1 MIRLII
7 YFLLFSLVIAVP
19 PLVVGYIYGAD
30 YLAPNF
36 WYMFLFYFIVTFL
49 VCAIVVFGQ
58 QLSDKTGAQLF
69 LIGTTVKL
77 LACMSFAI
85 VYVRYIPIN
94 TSRFILSFFYL
105 YFLNTAFEIYLLL
118 SNLRVQNKK

>member
-1 MIRLII
+1 MIRFII

-19 PLVVGYIYGAD
+19 PLVLGYQYSMVW
-30 YLAPNF
+30 LAPGF
-36 WYMFLFYFIVTFL
+36 WYMYLFYFVITFSF
-49 VCAIVVFGQ
+49 CAIVVLGQ
-58 QLSDKTGAQLF
+58 QMSDKSGAQLF

-77 LACMSFAI
+77 LACMSFAVI
-85 VYVRYIPIN
+85 YVRYIPIN